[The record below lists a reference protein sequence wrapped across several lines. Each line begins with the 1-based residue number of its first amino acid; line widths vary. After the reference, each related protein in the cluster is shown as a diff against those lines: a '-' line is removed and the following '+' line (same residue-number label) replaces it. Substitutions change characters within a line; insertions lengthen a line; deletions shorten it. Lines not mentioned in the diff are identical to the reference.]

1 MSKSGHLR
9 KLPSESSHQSL
20 TGGKSLALI
29 KLEKRAATVLKPENR
44 QLKGVEGGK
53 KCKCCNL
60 WKRGEKVSGS
70 GKRAKSLK
78 CTSWVV
84 LINWIFLKD
93 DIICAACD

>member
-53 KCKCCNL
+53 KGANAVICGK
-60 WKRGEKVSGS
+60 E
-70 GKRAKSLK
+70 GKRCQVQGNAPK
-78 CTSWVV
+78 V
-84 LINWIFLKD
+84 
-93 DIICAACD
+93 